1 MKTLFRDLGRWFW
14 NLVPANPILVRVVF
28 SGGRRV
34 GHLWIRAIYLIVLA
48 LVVAG
53 GVVVTQSAGASLAS
67 LAKSATQVFEMVSM
81 IQLLMV
87 CVIAPIFAAAA
98 ITQEKDSQTFS
109 ILLSTPLSNAQ
120 IVLGSLLSRLYF
132 VFVLLLASLPLF
144 CIMMIYG
151 GVTGTEIGLSLAIA
165 AATAAITASM
175 AIAISVIKVG
185 TGRTIFSFYLCIGL
199 YLIVLFGLST
209 LPRFVPPESQPAPA
223 GIDRM
228 SWLAAFHPF
237 LSMWVVLNKTPAPD
251 YGSVAHYGFPFAE
264 WLAYPAYSFIAMSF
278 FVSAVVVLASVW
290 FVRRGGKVGEPT
302 WVGRLLSRPKV
313 DGGSGIT
320 RRPRHVGANPVA
332 WREAKTKA
340 AAGSGGSMRTILV
353 MAGALAAA
361 ALLVAYLRGM
371 ASAEVRLW
379 LKALVGVE
387 LGLALFIA
395 SATAATSMTRE
406 REGNTLDLLLA
417 TPLVSSQIIWGK
429 VRGLVSFAA
438 PMLTVPALTIGAFVL
453 VDLMRGRLFNAPGPV
468 VNWDALVAVPLATV
482 GFTVFA
488 CALGLQNSIKQR
500 KTVAA
505 VLASALLTM
514 VVFGVLGFC
523 AFGVRSS
530 GSLQGPAAAAAAFC
544 PLSLVMM
551 SMDPQLYFTQ
561 GALTV
566 PAAELAQFRMVALV
580 GSLVS
585 AGVFIAI
592 SWAIHSNM
600 VRNFDMIVRKQS
612 A

>member
-1 MKTLFRDLGRWFW
+1 MKTLFRDLGQWLW
-14 NLVPANPILVRVVF
+14 NLAPANPILVRVVYA
-28 SGGRRV
+28 GGRRV
-34 GHLWIRAIYLIVLA
+34 SHLWIRAGYLIILA
-48 LVVAG
+48 IVVAG
-53 GVVVTQSAGASLAS
+53 GVMLTQSAGASLAS
-67 LAKSATQVFEMVSM
+67 LAKSATQVFETVSL

-132 VFVLLLASLPLF
+132 AFVLLLASLPLF
-144 CIMMIYG
+144 CIMMVYG

-165 AATAAITASM
+165 AATATITASM

-199 YLIVLFGLST
+199 YLAVLWGLST
-209 LPRFVPPESQPAPA
+209 LPRFIPPESVLAPA
-223 GIDRM
+223 GTEKM

-251 YGSVAHYGFPFAE
+251 YGSVAHYGFPRAE
-264 WLAYPAYSFIAMSF
+264 WLAYPAISFIVMSF
-278 FVSAVVVLASVW
+278 VVSSSVVLASVW

-302 WVGRLLSRPKV
+302 WLGRLLSRPKV

-320 RRPRHVGANPVA
+320 RKPRHVGANPVA

-340 AAGSGGSMRTILV
+340 AAGSGGSMRTVLV
-353 MAGALAAA
+353 LAGAVAAGALM
-361 ALLVAYLRGM
+361 VAYLRGM
-371 ASAEVRLW
+371 ATTEVRLW
-379 LKALVGVE
+379 LKALVGIE
-387 LGLALFIA
+387 LALALFIA

-429 VRGLVSFAA
+429 VRGLFSFAV
-438 PMLTVPALTIGAFVL
+438 PMLSVPALTLAAFVL
-453 VDLMRGRLFNAPGPV
+453 VDLLRGRLFSGPV
-468 VNWDALVAVPLATV
+468 IYWDALVAVPLATV

-488 CALGLQNSIKQR
+488 CAMGLQNSIKQR

-505 VLASALLTM
+505 VLASAAITLFA
-514 VVFGVLGFC
+514 FGLLGFC

-544 PLSLVMM
+544 PLSIVLMA
-551 SMDPQLYFTQ
+551 MDPQFYFAQ
-561 GALTV
+561 GALSV
-566 PAAELAQFRMVALV
+566 SAQELTQLRMVALV
-580 GSLVS
+580 GSFVS
-585 AGVFIAI
+585 AGIYIAI

>member
-1 MKTLFRDLGRWFW
+1 MKTLFHDLGQWLW
-14 NLVPANPILVRVVF
+14 NLAPANPILVRVVYA
-28 SGGRRV
+28 GGRRAS
-34 GHLWIRAIYLIVLA
+34 HLWIRAAYLGILA
-48 LVVAG
+48 IIVAG
-53 GVVVTQSAGASLAS
+53 GVMMTQSSGASLSS
-67 LAKSATQVFEMVSM
+67 LAKSATQVFELVSM
-81 IQLLMV
+81 SQLLMV

-132 VFVLLLASLPLF
+132 VFVLLLASMPLF
-144 CIMMIYG
+144 CIMMVYG
-151 GVTGTEIGLSLAIA
+151 GVTGNEIGMSLAIA
-165 AATAAITASM
+165 AATATITASM

-199 YLIVLFGLST
+199 YLTVLWGLST
-209 LPRFVPPESQPAPA
+209 LPRFIPPESQPAPA
-223 GIDRM
+223 GIERM

-237 LSMWVVLNKTPAPD
+237 LSMGAVLNKTPAPD
-251 YGSVAHYGFPFAE
+251 FGSVAHYGFPRAE
-264 WLAYPAYSFIAMSF
+264 WLAYPAMSYVVMSF
-278 FVSAVVVLASVW
+278 LVSVVVVLASVW

-302 WVGRLLSRPKV
+302 WIGRLLSRPKV

-320 RRPRHVGANPVA
+320 RRPRHVSANPVA

-353 MAGALAAA
+353 MAGAVAAG
-361 ALLVAYLRGM
+361 ALLVAYMRGM
-371 ASAEVRLW
+371 ATTEVRLW
-379 LKALVGVE
+379 LKALVGME
-387 LGLALFIA
+387 LALALFIA

-429 VRGLVSFAA
+429 VRGLFSFAV
-438 PMLTVPALTIGAFVL
+438 PMLSVPALTIGAFVL
-453 VDLMRGRLFNAPGPV
+453 VDLLRGRLFSGPGPV
-468 VNWDALVAVPLATV
+468 VNWDALLAVPLATV

-488 CALGLQNSIKQR
+488 CAMGLQNSIKQR

-505 VLASALLTM
+505 VLASAAITLF
-514 VVFGVLGFC
+514 VFGLLGFC

-530 GSLQGPAAAAAAFC
+530 GSLQGASAAAAAFC

-551 SMDPQLYFTQ
+551 VMDPQLYFTQ
-561 GALTV
+561 GALT
-566 PAAELAQFRMVALV
+566 ASAQELAQFRMVALI
-580 GSLVS
+580 GSFVS
-585 AGVFIAI
+585 AGIYIAI